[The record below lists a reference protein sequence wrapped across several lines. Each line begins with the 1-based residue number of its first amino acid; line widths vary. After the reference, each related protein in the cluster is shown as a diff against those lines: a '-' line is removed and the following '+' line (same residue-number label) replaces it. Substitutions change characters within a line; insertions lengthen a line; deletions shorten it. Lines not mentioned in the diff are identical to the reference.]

1 MGQPVTSGI
10 TGTLDPRTPERDA
23 PSDLGALAADLRHDL
38 RTPLN
43 QIIGYA
49 ELLEE
54 DASDALRPDLVR
66 IHGAARNMLATLDD
80 GLDRLLQAAGA
91 EAPRASAGRSTS
103 TAMLAPLDDAPA
115 DRSAERLLV
124 VDDNEMNADMLARR
138 LAKRGF
144 AVDIAADGTT
154 ALTMI
159 EEGGYDAVL
168 LDIMMPGI
176 SGLDVLRRVRET
188 HSPVELPILM
198 ATAREGND
206 AIVEAMKF
214 GANDYVKKPIDMAVL
229 LVRLDA
235 HLSLKRSTAEVKR
248 LADQLGVRN
257 RFIQSV
263 FGRYMSDQVVEKL
276 LDAPDALSMGGELRT
291 VTILMSD
298 LRGFSSLSERLGPS
312 DVIALLNE
320 YLAAMTEIIYA
331 HGGTIDEFIGD
342 AILVLFGAP
351 LQREGDALRA
361 VTCAVEMQ
369 RAIETVNA
377 KNGAR
382 ALPPVEMG
390 IGIHTGE
397 VVVGNIGSER
407 RAKYGVVGRSVNLA
421 SRIEAFTVGGQILV
435 SDATLQAAG
444 PSVGLRRSI
453 EVFPKGSKQAMVVH
467 EVAGVGGAQGVFLDD
482 DHQSLVLLA
491 APVAVKLV
499 ALDGVHVRAE
509 ALEAT
514 IVRLSPRRAAV
525 RITTGELTVAQLG
538 TVRITFDGVEASDS
552 YAKVVESA
560 EDILVHFTSIAP
572 TAAAMMA
579 ELLA

>member
-1 MGQPVTSGI
+1 MA
-10 TGTLDPRTPERDA
+10 LEREV
-23 PSDLGALAADLRHDL
+23 PPDLGELAAHLRHDL

-66 IHGAARNMLATLDD
+66 IYGAARNMLATLDD
-80 GLDRLLQAAGA
+80 GLDKLLQAAGA
-91 EAPRASAGRSTS
+91 EPPQASPARAPSA
-103 TAMLAPLDDAPA
+103 AVVALPADDAPVER
-115 DRSAERLLV
+115 DTGRLLV
-124 VDDNEMNADMLARR
+124 VDDNEMNSDMLARR

-144 AVDIAADGTT
+144 TVDVAADGGL
-154 ALTMI
+154 ALAMI
-159 EEGGYDAVL
+159 EEGSYDAVL

-176 SGLDVLRRVRET
+176 SGLEVLRRVRERR
-188 HSPVELPILM
+188 SPVELPIIM

-206 AIVEAMKF
+206 AIVEAMKL
-214 GANDYVKKPIDMAVL
+214 GANDYVKKPIDMPVL
-229 LVRLDA
+229 LVRLEA

-312 DVIALLNE
+312 DVILLLNE
-320 YLAAMTEIIYA
+320 YLAAMTEVIYSN
-331 HGGTIDEFIGD
+331 GGTIDEFIGD

-351 LQREGDALRA
+351 LQSDADALRA

-369 RAIETVNA
+369 RAIDTVNE
-377 KNGAR
+377 KNSAR
-382 ALPPVEMG
+382 GLPRVEMG

-444 PSVGLRRSI
+444 SSVSLRRSI
-453 EVFPKGSKQAMVVH
+453 EVFPKGSKEAMTVH
-467 EVAGVGGAQGVFLDD
+467 EVAGVGGVGGEPAIFLDD
-482 DHQSLVLLA
+482 DTQ
-491 APVAVKLV
+491 PLV
-499 ALDGVHVRAE
+499 ALGVAVPVKLIVLDGVYLRA
-509 ALEAT
+509 APFDAT
-514 IVRLSPRRAAV
+514 IVRLSSRRAGV
-525 RITTGELTVAQLG
+525 RVMSGEVAVAQLG
-538 TVRITFDGVEASDS
+538 TVRITFDGVESSES
-552 YAKVVESA
+552 YAKVVEAS
-560 EDILVHFTSIAP
+560 DDLLIHFTSIAP
-572 TAAAMMA
+572 TAAATMA
-579 ELLA
+579 KLLA

>member
-1 MGQPVTSGI
+1 MA
-10 TGTLDPRTPERDA
+10 PERDV
-23 PSDLGALAADLRHDL
+23 PPDLGALAAHLRHDL

-54 DASDALRPDLVR
+54 DASDTLRPDLVR

-91 EAPRASAGRSTS
+91 DPQHASSSRATSA
-103 TAMLAPLDDAPA
+103 AVLAPVEDAPIDHGA
-115 DRSAERLLV
+115 GRLLV
-124 VDDNEMNADMLARR
+124 VDDNEMNSDMLARR
-138 LAKRGF
+138 LVKRGF
-144 AVDIAADGTT
+144 AVDVAADGAA
-154 ALTMI
+154 ALSMI
-159 EEGGYDAVL
+159 EQGGYDAVL

-176 SGLDVLRRVRET
+176 SGLEVLKRVRER
-188 HSPVELPILM
+188 HSPVELPIIM

-206 AIVEAMKF
+206 AIVEAMKL
-214 GANDYVKKPIDMAVL
+214 GANDYVKKPIDMPVL

-312 DVIALLNE
+312 DVISLLNE
-320 YLAAMTEIIYA
+320 YLAAMTEVIYA
-331 HGGTIDEFIGD
+331 NGGTIDEFIGD

-382 ALPPVEMG
+382 GLPNVEMG

-444 PSVGLRRSI
+444 PSVSLRRSI

-467 EVAGVGGAQGVFLDD
+467 EVAGIGGARGIFLDD
-482 DHQSLVLLA
+482 DEEALVALA
-491 APVAVKLV
+491 VPVAVKLV

-509 ALEAT
+509 PLGAT
-514 IVRLSPRRAAV
+514 IVRLSARRAGV
-525 RITTGELTVAQLG
+525 RIAIGELTVAQLG
-538 TVRITFDGVEASDS
+538 TVRITFDGVESSDT
-552 YAKVVESA
+552 YAKVVESSD
-560 EDILVHFTSIAP
+560 DILVHFTSIAP
-572 TAAAMMA
+572 TAAATMA
-579 ELLA
+579 KLLV